1 MTNGKAGFGGE
12 MGCSICTY
20 LHLFALDCAIC
31 GYLRLFQGDFFELNF
46 QIFKLS
52 RLRMG
57 PKSSGFQYGNAEQE
71 QIKIRIK
78 IKNRGTDAVET
89 TFRFGRRDF
98 SALEIFAPL
107 LIIYTDTYRGTQ
119 EGNASVT
126 N

>member
-1 MTNGKAGFGGE
+1 MAKPDSEGKWAVRFAP
-12 MGCSICTY
+12 ICTY

-71 QIKIRIK
+71 QIKI
-78 IKNRGTDAVET
+78 KNRGTDAVET
-89 TFRFGRRDF
+89 TFQFGRRDF

-107 LIIYTDTYRGTQ
+107 LIIYTATYRGTQ